1 MSFPDFVTQKDEHEL
16 IHIGTIQEQVS
27 EIESRAERIENVQ
40 NIYNY
45 GTVKKVGI
53 FTAGVIIGDLG
64 SALINEVAA
73 KVYDYAI
80 PIVSREISIF
90 SAVVVT
96 GVFAFYAVPVI
107 LTKICQENGS

>member
-16 IHIGTIQEQVS
+16 IPMGAIQEQVS

-40 NIYNY
+40 NINNY
-45 GTVKKVGI
+45 GTIKKVGI

-73 KVYDYAI
+73 KVCDYVI
-80 PIVSREISIF
+80 PIMTREVSIF
-90 SAVVVT
+90 YAAAVT
-96 GVFAFYAVPVI
+96 GVFVITAVPYI
-107 LTKICQENGS
+107 LWKNS